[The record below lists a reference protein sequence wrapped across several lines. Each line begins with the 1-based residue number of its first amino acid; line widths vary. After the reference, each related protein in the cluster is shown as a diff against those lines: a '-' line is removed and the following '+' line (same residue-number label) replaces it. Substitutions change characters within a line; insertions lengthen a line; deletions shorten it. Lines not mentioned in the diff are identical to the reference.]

1 MMRRNTN
8 STNLQESQRLYKKI
22 FIIFPEKSI
31 INAMAKDTNTDIAII
46 SNDDIKSKIYNIRGM
61 QVMLDSDLA
70 ALYGILTKNL
80 NKAVDRNQE
89 RFPSDFCF
97 QLTDDEYKDLKFQN
111 GTSNTGRGGR
121 RYLPYVFTE
130 QGVAMLSGILHSE
143 TAVAVSI
150 SIMKAFVAMRHFIA
164 DNAGIFQRLDRVE
177 TKLLNHD
184 EKIDKIFKQLEA
196 STPGNA
202 AIFFMGTF
210 YDAKSFVGD
219 LVAKANESLIL
230 IDDYIS
236 KATLDILRRRKD
248 GVSITIYTTS
258 KPRNKDRL
266 SENEI
271 KDFNNQ
277 YGKLEVKSD
286 DTFHDRFLIIDNKE
300 LYSIGAS
307 LKDAGSKTFAIN
319 RMDDELILRA
329 MLERLN

>member
-1 MMRRNTN
+1 M
-8 STNLQESQRLYKKI
+8 
-22 FIIFPEKSI
+22 P
-31 INAMAKDTNTDIAII
+31 KDAGTDIAII
-46 SNDDIKSKIYNIRGM
+46 SNDDIKSKIYTIRGM
-61 QVMLDSDLA
+61 QVMLDRDLA
-70 ALYGILTKNL
+70 SMFGTETRRL
-80 NKAVDRNQE
+80 NEQVRRNID
-89 RFPSDFCF
+89 RFPEEFCF
-97 QLTDDEYKDLKFQN
+97 QLNDDEFQN
-111 GTSNTGRGGR
+111 WKSQFATSNSDKMGLRKK
-121 RYLPYVFTE
+121 PYAFTE
-130 QGVAMLSGILHSE
+130 HGVSMLPSVLK
-143 TAVAVSI
+143 TDAAVKVSI
-150 SIMKAFVAMRHFIA
+150 RIIKMFVSMRRFIA

-184 EKIDKIFKQLEA
+184 EKIDKIFKQLES

-210 YDAKSFVGD
+210 YDAKSFVRD
-219 LVAKANESLIL
+219 LVAKANKSLIL
-230 IDDYIS
+230 IDDYVS

-286 DTFHDRFLIIDNKE
+286 DTFHDRFLIIDNIE

-329 MLERLN
+329 MLEHLS

>member
-1 MMRRNTN
+1 
-8 STNLQESQRLYKKI
+8 
-22 FIIFPEKSI
+22 
-31 INAMAKDTNTDIAII
+31 MAKDTGTDIVII
-46 SNDDIKSKIYNIRGM
+46 SNDDIKSKIYTIRGM
-61 QVMLDSDLA
+61 QVMLDRDLA
-70 ALYGILTKNL
+70 VLYAVETRALNQ
-80 NKAVDRNQE
+80 AVKRNQE
-89 RFPSDFCF
+89 RFPNDYCF
-97 QLTDDEYKDLKFQN
+97 QLTDEELQIWKSQIVITNSEKMGL
-111 GTSNTGRGGR
+111 R
-121 RYLPYVFTE
+121 RNPFAFTE
-130 QGVAMLSGILHSE
+130 RGIAMLSTVLHSKI
-143 TAVAVSI
+143 SI
-150 SIMKAFVAMRHFIA
+150 SVSMRIMDAFVFMRHFIT

-177 TKLLNHD
+177 TKLLSHD
-184 EKIDKIFKQLEA
+184 EKFDKVFKQLEA

-230 IDDYIS
+230 IDDYVS
-236 KATLDILRRRKD
+236 KATLDILRGRKD

-319 RMDDELILRA
+319 KMENHIFVKAILDH
-329 MLERLN
+329 LN

>member
-1 MMRRNTN
+1 M
-8 STNLQESQRLYKKI
+8 
-22 FIIFPEKSI
+22 
-31 INAMAKDTNTDIAII
+31 NAMPKDTNTDIAII
-46 SNDDIKSKIYNIRGM
+46 SNDDIKNRIYTIRGM
-61 QVMLDSDLA
+61 QVMLDRDLA
-70 ALYGILTKNL
+70 VLYAVETRALNQ
-80 NKAVDRNQE
+80 AVKRNQE
-89 RFPSDFCF
+89 RFPKDYCF
-97 QLTDDEYKDLKFQN
+97 QLTDEEFQIWKSQIVITN
-111 GTSNTGRGGR
+111 SEKMGLR
-121 RYLPYVFTE
+121 RNPFAFTE
-130 QGVAMLSGILHSE
+130 RGIAMLSTVLHSK
-143 TAVAVSI
+143 TSI
-150 SIMKAFVAMRHFIA
+150 SVSMRIMDAFVFMRHFIA

-184 EKIDKIFKQLEA
+184 EKIDKIFKQLES
-196 STPGNA
+196 STLGNA

-230 IDDYIS
+230 IDDYVS
-236 KATLDILRRRKD
+236 KATLDILRGRKD

-271 KDFNNQ
+271 KDFNKQ

-319 RMDDELILRA
+319 RMDDEMILRA

>member
-1 MMRRNTN
+1 M
-8 STNLQESQRLYKKI
+8 
-22 FIIFPEKSI
+22 P
-31 INAMAKDTNTDIAII
+31 KDAGTDIAII
-46 SNDDIKSKIYNIRGM
+46 SNDDIKSKIYTIRGM
-61 QVMLDSDLA
+61 QVMLDRDLA
-70 ALYGILTKNL
+70 SMFGTETRRL
-80 NKAVDRNQE
+80 NEQVRRNID
-89 RFPSDFCF
+89 RFPEEFCF
-97 QLTDDEYKDLKFQN
+97 QLNDDEFQN
-111 GTSNTGRGGR
+111 WKSQFATSNSDKMGLRKK
-121 RYLPYVFTE
+121 PYAFTE
-130 QGVAMLSGILHSE
+130 HGVSMLPSVLK
-143 TAVAVSI
+143 TDAAVKVSI
-150 SIMKAFVAMRHFIA
+150 RIIKMFVSMRRFIA

-230 IDDYIS
+230 IDDYVS

-248 GVSITIYTTS
+248 GVSITIYTIS

-271 KDFNNQ
+271 KDFNKQ

-319 RMDDELILRA
+319 RMDDEMILRSL
-329 MLERLN
+329 LERLN

>member
-1 MMRRNTN
+1 M
-8 STNLQESQRLYKKI
+8 
-22 FIIFPEKSI
+22 P
-31 INAMAKDTNTDIAII
+31 KDAGTDIVII
-46 SNDDIKSKIYNIRGM
+46 SNDDIKNRIYTIRGM
-61 QVMLDSDLA
+61 QVMLDRDLA
-70 ALYGILTKNL
+70 VLYAVETRALNQ
-80 NKAVDRNQE
+80 AVKRNQE
-89 RFPSDFCF
+89 RFPKDYCF
-97 QLTDDEYKDLKFQN
+97 QLTDEEFQN
-111 GTSNTGRGGR
+111 WKSQIVITNSEKMGLR
-121 RYLPYVFTE
+121 RNPFAFTE
-130 QGVAMLSGILHSE
+130 RGIAMLSTVLHSK
-143 TAVAVSI
+143 TSI
-150 SIMKAFVAMRHFIA
+150 SVSMRIMDAFVFMRHFIA
-164 DNAGIFQRLDRVE
+164 DNVGIFQRLDRVE

-184 EKIDKIFKQLEA
+184 EKIDKIFKQLES

-230 IDDYIS
+230 IDDYVS

-248 GVSITIYTTS
+248 SVSITIYTTS

-319 RMDDELILRA
+319 RMDDEMILRSL
-329 MLERLN
+329 LERLN

>member
-1 MMRRNTN
+1 M
-8 STNLQESQRLYKKI
+8 
-22 FIIFPEKSI
+22 P
-31 INAMAKDTNTDIAII
+31 KDAGTDIAII
-46 SNDDIKSKIYNIRGM
+46 SNDDIKSKIYTIRGM
-61 QVMLDSDLA
+61 QVMLDRDLA
-70 ALYGILTKNL
+70 SMFGTETRRL
-80 NKAVDRNQE
+80 NEQVRRNID
-89 RFPSDFCF
+89 RFPEEFCF
-97 QLTDDEYKDLKFQN
+97 QLNDDEFQN
-111 GTSNTGRGGR
+111 WKSQFATSNSDKMGLRKK
-121 RYLPYVFTE
+121 PYAFTE
-130 QGVAMLSGILHSE
+130 HGVSMLPSVLK
-143 TAVAVSI
+143 TDAAVKVSI
-150 SIMKAFVAMRHFIA
+150 RIIKMFVSMRRFIA

-184 EKIDKIFKQLEA
+184 EKIDKIFKQLEI

-230 IDDYIS
+230 IDDYVS

-248 GVSITIYTTS
+248 GVSITIYTIS

-271 KDFNNQ
+271 KDFNKQ

-319 RMDDELILRA
+319 RMDDEMILRSL
-329 MLERLN
+329 LERLN

>member
-1 MMRRNTN
+1 
-8 STNLQESQRLYKKI
+8 
-22 FIIFPEKSI
+22 
-31 INAMAKDTNTDIAII
+31 MAKDTNTDIAII

-61 QVMLDSDLA
+61 QVMLDRDLA
-70 ALYGILTKNL
+70 VLYGVETRVL
-80 NKAVDRNQE
+80 NQAVKRNIE
-89 RFPSDFCF
+89 RFPERFCF
-97 QLTDDEYKDLKFQN
+97 QLNQKDIDSSKSQIVILDKK
-111 GTSNTGRGGR
+111 SGRGSNIK
-121 RYLPYVFTE
+121 YMPYAFTE
-130 QGVAMLSGILHSE
+130 AGVSMLSSVLKSK
-143 TAVAVSI
+143 TAIDASI
-150 SIMKAFVAMRHFIA
+150 RIIDAFVAMRHFIA

-184 EKIDKIFKQLEA
+184 EKIDKIFKQLES
-196 STPGNA
+196 STSGNA

-230 IDDYIS
+230 IDDYVS

-277 YGKLEVKSD
+277 YGKLEVKSN
-286 DTFHDRFLIIDNKE
+286 DTFHDRFLILDNKE

-307 LKDAGSKTFAIN
+307 LKDAVN
-319 RMDDELILRA
+319 H
-329 MLERLN
+329 RLCNP